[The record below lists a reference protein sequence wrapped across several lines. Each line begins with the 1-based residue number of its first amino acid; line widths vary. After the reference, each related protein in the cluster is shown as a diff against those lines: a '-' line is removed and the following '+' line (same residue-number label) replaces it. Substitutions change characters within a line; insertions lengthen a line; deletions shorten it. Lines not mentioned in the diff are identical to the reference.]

1 MKKTILI
8 TGGSGNLGRFLVKKY
23 NELNFVVYNFSR
35 SKPSKLFKNETFIK
49 CNLSSFL
56 NIKNAL
62 KKIRSK
68 KIDYIIASSGNSKK
82 TFKKFFTEKELIHS
96 LNDNLISFTNLLE
109 QYLTIFNYKKTSI
122 IAISSIAANKV
133 IDAPIT
139 YSISKAALNHYCKI
153 KSKELAKYKINLNI
167 ISPGNILMEKNNWGK
182 KIKTKPLEV
191 KKYIKKNVPLN
202 SFVQP
207 QNIFDMCNL
216 IFNDNNKVFTGS
228 NFIIDGGQSI

>member
-1 MKKTILI
+1 MI
-8 TGGSGNLGRFLVKKY
+8 TLV
-23 NELNFVVYNFSR
+23 
-35 SKPSKLFKNETFIK
+35 
-49 CNLSSFL
+49 
-56 NIKNAL
+56 
-62 KKIRSK
+62 
-68 KIDYIIASSGNSKK
+68 ASSEIAKK
-82 TFKKFFTEKELIHS
+82 HLKKFFTEKELIHS

-182 KIKTKPLEV
+182 KLK
-191 KKYIKKNVPLN
+191 
-202 SFVQP
+202 
-207 QNIFDMCNL
+207 
-216 IFNDNNKVFTGS
+216 
-228 NFIIDGGQSI
+228 QSH